1 VRVNASTPSDPA
13 PEDGEPTPE
22 EGEPTSFAETAKN
35 LFQKHWKTTLGVVG
49 VVGLAAVLA
58 SLDGGQDDTE
68 DSEDFEPFSEPVAE
82 DQKRQPPRKHEVS
95 GYQRTTKYG
104 VQTVQSYSRGGSTS
118 A

>member
-1 VRVNASTPSDPA
+1 MNASTPS
-13 PEDGEPTPE
+13 EPTPE
-22 EGEPTSFAETAKN
+22 DGDPTSFAEAAKN
-35 LFQKHWKTTLGVVG
+35 WCRKHWKTTLGVVG

-58 SLDGGQDDTE
+58 SLDEGQDDTE

-104 VQTVQSYSRGGSTS
+104 VQTVQSYSRGGSTP